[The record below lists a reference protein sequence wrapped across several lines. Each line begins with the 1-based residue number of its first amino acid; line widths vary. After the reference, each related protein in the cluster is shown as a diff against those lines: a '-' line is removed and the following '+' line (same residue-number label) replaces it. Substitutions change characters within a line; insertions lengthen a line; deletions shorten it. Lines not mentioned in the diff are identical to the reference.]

1 MDFLVKCTPKL
12 GVENTLDWLPTVAW
26 DAVNGMINLE
36 EFRSF
41 AQNLEKDA
49 PNRFKDWYNTLNPE
63 KEKLPLDWKKLDQLP
78 FKKLLVLRCLRPDRI
93 TIALSNFIRQVLPE
107 GDSFLDMD
115 SKLSFTDVLE
125 SAINDAESAN
135 PVFIILSPGA
145 DPVKEVEKI
154 AKKRGIERGKTM
166 FIISLG

>member
-1 MDFLVKCTPKL
+1 
-12 GVENTLDWLPTVAW
+12 
-26 DAVNGMINLE
+26 
-36 EFRSF
+36 
-41 AQNLEKDA
+41 
-49 PNRFKDWYNTLNPE
+49 
-63 KEKLPLDWKKLDQLP
+63 
-78 FKKLLVLRCLRPDRI
+78 
-93 TIALSNFIRQVLPE
+93 
-107 GDSFLDMD
+107 MD

-135 PVFIILSPGA
+135 PVFFILSPGA

>member
-1 MDFLVKCTPKL
+1 M
-12 GVENTLDWLPTVAW
+12 
-26 DAVNGMINLE
+26 
-36 EFRSF
+36 
-41 AQNLEKDA
+41 
-49 PNRFKDWYNTLNPE
+49 
-63 KEKLPLDWKKLDQLP
+63 
-78 FKKLLVLRCLRPDRI
+78 RPDRI
-93 TIALSNFIRQVLPE
+93 TIALANFIRQVLPE

-135 PVFIILSPGA
+135 PVFFILSPGA

-166 FIISLG
+166 FIISLGQG